1 MKSNFVWMLLGQGV
15 FSAALWLNLMVLAH
29 LGDAEQV
36 GYYSFAL
43 SIVTPIALLSALSLR
58 TVYIAEQDERYGFAD
73 YFHIRKL
80 SVPVASTIIALW
92 AFFEN
97 SNVTQALVI
106 VLIGAAKM
114 AENMSDISYA
124 IPHKEEALKR
134 VVISML
140 LRACLGSGA
149 FVLTYWLTRNI
160 VLACLIY
167 ALCWWAVYLVY
178 DSHRMIEPWS
188 PLWNDRNN
196 YQSAL
201 IKPLVLLALPMGL
214 SSFINAAAVSAPR
227 YFIEH
232 YLGSETLGYFAALT
246 YFVIVGS
253 MVVNSLAQTVRP
265 RLAKLYGQ
273 KNNRDFWRITLIA
286 SAIALGIGLCF
297 YLVTI
302 TIGEWILHLFYGADF
317 AAYHP
322 YFSLVALASI
332 PVYLGGMWGFVLSS
346 LGEYRVMF
354 YINLA
359 AAVAT
364 ILVSIWSIPAFGF
377 TGGIIAL
384 ASLGF
389 VMLCNILPVI
399 FKTRQLA

>member
-1 MKSNFVWMLLGQGV
+1 MGQGI
-15 FSAALWLNLMVLAH
+15 FSGMLWLNLIILAH
-29 LGDAEQV
+29 LGGAVDV

-43 SIVTPIALLSALSLR
+43 SIATPIALLAGLGLR
-58 TVYIAEQDERYGFAD
+58 TVYISEQNSPYHFAE
-73 YFHIRKL
+73 YFHLTIRTL
-80 SVPVASTIIALW
+80 PLAYLAIIIWAILDGNNSTQMMVML
-92 AFFEN
+92 F
-97 SNVTQALVI
+97 V
-106 VLIGAAKM
+106 GAAKM
-114 AENMSDISYA
+114 AENMSDVCYA
-124 IPHKEEALKR
+124 IPHRDENLK
-134 VVISML
+134 VVVQSMM
-140 LRACLGSGA
+140 LRACLGTGL
-149 FVLTYWLTRNI
+149 FVMTYWLTKNI
-160 VLACLIY
+160 VLASGIY
-167 ALCWWAVYLVY
+167 AVVWWLIFMVN
-178 DSHRMIEPWS
+178 DSKSMLIPWKEI
-188 PLWNDRNN
+188 WQKRHN
-196 YQSAL
+196 YNKKL
-201 IKPLVLLALPMGL
+201 LKPLFWLALPMGMTA
-214 SSFINAAAVSAPR
+214 FINAMAVSAPR

-273 KNNRDFWRITLIA
+273 KKNRDFWRITLIA

-297 YLVTI
+297 YIVTI